1 MTKEAEDVLSFFSTG
16 SGAFRFFA
24 LLFPGFIAL
33 AIYDLRVPSERRK
46 WAEMGLGLVAYSILI
61 DTFAA
66 TYLILHPLNLGQ
78 PWQLIVFTICS
89 MLIVPAL
96 VGWFS
101 FDLREFLAT
110 KGLIL
115 SAMPKAWDA
124 FFYAIRKEPVALLI
138 TLKDG
143 KKIGAFWAESPIAS
157 SFPAGEDLLIKVPI
171 KIDDDGNFIER
182 DPNAIGLLISRD
194 DIVTIAAFDAK
205 AVAAAANA
213 ASQINLASNVEAARG
228 TVTDKNDEAIDTGA
242 NAIRI
247 SALQE
252 GHRGTSKQAPKI
264 PLAKPT
270 AKSSGAG
277 APPPPPDPKATN
289 EQ

>member
-1 MTKEAEDVLSFFSTG
+1 MKEAADALSFFS
-16 SGAFRFFA
+16 SDAGAFRFFA

-61 DTFAA
+61 DIFAEI
-66 TYLILHPLNLGQ
+66 YLVLRPISPGQ
-78 PWQLIVFTICS
+78 TWQIIVFALFA

-143 KKIGAFWAESPIAS
+143 KKIGAFWADSPIAS
-157 SFPAGEDLLIKVPI
+157 SFPAGEDLLIKVPV
-171 KIDDDGNFIER
+171 KVDDDGNFIER

-205 AVAAAANA
+205 AIAAASNA
-213 ASQINLASNVEAARG
+213 ASQADPGSNFEAVRS
-228 TVTDKNDEAIDTGA
+228 TVTDKNDDAIDTSS

-252 GHRGTSKQAPKI
+252 GHRGTSKPAPSI
-264 PLAKPT
+264 PLAKPV
-270 AKSSGAG
+270 AKPAG
-277 APPPPPDPKATN
+277 AAVQSPDPEAKK
-289 EQ
+289 